1 MNKPAK
7 IRMIR
12 ELHARQAEQLL
23 GIQEFEIQFFEA
35 TDCLIEYIDG
45 SVQITGSIPHCPKL
59 NVLVKRR
66 YGVLEPKVLT
76 YRGYAEVSQAELS
89 RDMHAAISTFLS
101 NVSGNVQYYF
111 ELRNKYIEIGKKV
124 QSVLRR

>member
-12 ELHARQAEQLL
+12 EMHARQAEQLL
-23 GIQEFEIQFFEA
+23 GIREFEIQFFEA

-45 SVQITGSIPHCPKL
+45 YVLITGSIPNYPKV
-59 NVLVKRR
+59 NVLVRRR
-66 YGVLEPKVLT
+66 YGVIEPKVLT

-89 RDMHAAISTFLS
+89 RDMHAAISAFLS
-101 NVSGNVQYYF
+101 IVSGNVQYYF
-111 ELRNKYIEIGKKV
+111 ELRDEYIEIAKKV
-124 QSVLRR
+124 QSVLLR